1 MVLIT
6 SKRIATAAVVVLGQ
20 VFSAS
25 AQSSKPI
32 RVDGTSFA
40 LNGDNVSYRFHVDN
54 TTGDLINDHYGG
66 PVAEDGITA
75 EIGPVQGW
83 VGMLGRVRR
92 EFPDLGRGDFR
103 VPAFQIQQSR
113 GSTVSDFRYK
123 SHDVVE
129 GKPGLP
135 GLPSTFGD
143 AGDVS
148 TLVVHLYD
156 NYSSV
161 AADLTYSIFP
171 KYDAIVRSVNITNQG
186 NGTINLKKIASWSV
200 DLQQENLDLLELRGD
215 WAREGMRVRRKVDYG
230 TQGFQSS
237 TGYSS
242 HLHNPF
248 LALVSSTTTETQG
261 EAWGFSLVYTGSF
274 SVEVEKG
281 SQSITRAI
289 LGLNPLDFSW
299 PLKPGQTFTT
309 PEVVSVFSS
318 KGVGGMSRQFHRLYK
333 KHLMKSKFAEETRP
347 ALLNSW
353 EGLSFEINETSIYKI
368 AKQSA
373 ELGIKLFVMDDGWF
387 GNKYPRIADT
397 AGLGDWQ
404 PNKERFPEGLKPL
417 VEDVTRLKVANSS
430 EKLQFGIWFEPE
442 MVNAESDLY
451 HKHPDWALHS
461 GSYPRTEI
469 RQQLVLN
476 LALPEVQEFVIDF
489 VSKILRESPISYVK
503 WDNNRGIHETPDP
516 TLNYRYM
523 LGLYHVFET
532 LTSRFPDVLWEGCAS
547 GGGRF
552 DPGVLQ
558 WFPQIWTS
566 DDTDAVERIKIQF
579 GTSLAYP
586 PSAMGAHLSHVPNGN
601 TQRITS
607 VKFRAHVAM
616 MGGSFGVE
624 LDPSD
629 LEPEEKDQI
638 PGLIALSEKIN
649 PIVVTGDFY
658 RLALPEE
665 TSYPAA
671 QFISE
676 DGKKVVLF
684 AFQTRATINNSWPWF
699 RLQGLDSSAKYVV
712 DKNQTVS
719 GSTLMNLGIQ
729 LRFEGD
735 YDSQVLMIEKK

>member
-6 SKRIATAAVVVLGQ
+6 SRRIATAAVVLGQ
-20 VFSAS
+20 SLSAF
-25 AQSSKPI
+25 AKTSSPI
-32 RVDGTSFA
+32 HVDGTSFA
-40 LNGDNVSYRFHVDN
+40 LNADNVSYRFHVDN

-66 PVAEDGITA
+66 PVAEDTITA
-75 EIGPVQGW
+75 EIGPIQGW
-83 VGMLGRVRR
+83 VGLLSRVRR
-92 EFPDLGRGDFR
+92 EFPDHGRGDFR
-103 VPAFQIQQSR
+103 LPAFQIQQAS
-113 GSTVSDFRYK
+113 GTTVTDFRYK
-123 SHDVVE
+123 SHELVE
-129 GKPGLP
+129 GKPSLN

-148 TLVVHLYD
+148 TLVIHMYD
-156 NYSSV
+156 NYSSI
-161 AADLTYSIFP
+161 AADLTYSVFP
-171 KYDAIVRSVNITNQG
+171 KYDAIVRSVNITNKG
-186 NGTINLKKIASWSV
+186 NTTINLKKASSWSV
-200 DLQQENLDLLELRGD
+200 DLQHDNLDMIEIKGD
-215 WAREGMRVRRKVDYG
+215 WAREGMRVRRKVDFG

-248 LALVSSTTTETQG
+248 LALVSSETTETQG

-274 SVEVEKG
+274 AVDVEKS
-281 SQSITRAI
+281 SQGITRAI
-289 LGLNPLDFSW
+289 LGLNPIDFAW

-309 PEVVSVFSS
+309 PEVVSVFSN
-318 KGVGGMSRQFHRLYK
+318 KGVGGMSRQYHRLYK

-353 EGLSFEINETSIYKI
+353 EGLAFDINETSIYKI

-373 ELGIKLFVMDDGWF
+373 DLGIKLFVMDDGWF
-387 GNKYPRIADT
+387 GNKHPRTADT

-404 PNKERFPEGLKPL
+404 PNRERFPDGLTPL
-417 VEDVTRLKVANSS
+417 VEEITNLKVANSS
-430 EKLQFGIWFEPE
+430 EKLKFGIWVEPE
-442 MVNAESDLY
+442 MVNPESDLY
-451 HKHPDWALHS
+451 DKHPEWALHS
-461 GSYPRTEI
+461 GAYPRTQI

-476 LALPEVQEFVIDF
+476 LALPEVQEYIIDS

-503 WDNNRGIHETPDP
+503 WDNNRGIHETPDA
-516 TLNYRYM
+516 TLNYKYM
-523 LGLYHVFET
+523 VGVYHVFEV

-566 DDTDAVERIKIQF
+566 DDTDAVERIAIQF
-579 GTSLAYP
+579 GTSLVYP

-607 VKFRAHVAM
+607 VKFRGHVAM

-629 LEPEEKDQI
+629 LEPEEREQI
-638 PGLIALSEKIN
+638 PSLVALSEKIN

-665 TSYPAA
+665 THYPAG

-699 RLQGLDSSAKYVV
+699 RLQGLDASAKYVV
-712 DKNQTVS
+712 DKNQTIS

-735 YDSQVLMIEKK
+735 YDSHVLMLEKQ

>member
-1 MVLIT
+1 MVLIASRSIVT
-6 SKRIATAAVVVLGQ
+6 TAVVVLGQ
-20 VFSAS
+20 SLLAF
-25 AQSSKPI
+25 AQSSGPI

-66 PVAEDGITA
+66 PVSEDGITA

-83 VGMLGRVRR
+83 VGLLGRVRR
-92 EFPDLGRGDFR
+92 EFPDHGRGDFR
-103 VPAFQIQQSR
+103 LPAFQIQQSS
-113 GSTVSDFRYK
+113 GTTVTDFRYR
-123 SHDVVE
+123 SHQVVK

-143 AGDVS
+143 SEDVS

-156 NYSSV
+156 NYSSI

-186 NGTINLKKIASWSV
+186 NTTINLNKVSSWSI
-200 DLQQENLDLLELRGD
+200 DLQHDDMDLIEIRGD
-215 WAREGMRVRRKVDYG
+215 WAREGMRLRRKVDFG

-274 SVEVEKG
+274 AVDVEKG
-281 SQSITRAI
+281 SQGITRAM
-289 LGLNPLDFSW
+289 LGLNPYDFSW
-299 PLKPGQTFTT
+299 PLEPDQTFTT

-318 KGVGGMSRQFHRLYK
+318 KGVGGMSRQFHRLYR
-333 KHLMKSKFAEETRP
+333 KHLMKSKFAQETRP

-353 EGLSFEINETSIYKI
+353 EGLSFDINETSIYRI

-404 PNKERFPEGLKPL
+404 PDRSRFPEGLTPL
-417 VEDVTRLKVANSS
+417 VQDITQLDVANSS
-430 EKLQFGIWFEPE
+430 EKLKFGVWFEPE
-442 MVNAESDLY
+442 MVNPESDLY
-451 HKHPDWALHS
+451 DKHPDWVIHS

-476 LALPEVQEFVIDF
+476 LALPEVQDFVIDF
-489 VSKILRESPISYVK
+489 VSKTLRESPISYVK
-503 WDNNRGIHETPDP
+503 WDNNRGIHETPDL

-523 LGLYHVFET
+523 LGLYHVFEV

-552 DPGVLQ
+552 DPGVLH
-558 WFPQIWTS
+558 WFPQVWTS
-566 DDTDAVERIKIQF
+566 DDTDAVERIAIQF

-601 TQRITS
+601 TQRLTS

-629 LEPEEKDQI
+629 LEPEERDQI
-638 PGLIALSEKIN
+638 PSLIALSEKIN
-649 PIVVTGDFY
+649 PIVITGDFY

-665 TSYPAA
+665 TTYPAG

-676 DGKKVVLF
+676 DGKNVVLF
-684 AFQTRATINNSWPWF
+684 AFQTRATINKSWPWF
-699 RLQGLDSSAKYVV
+699 RLQALDASAKYVV
-712 DKNQTVS
+712 DNNQTVS

-735 YDSQVLMIEKK
+735 HDSHVLMIVKK

>member
-6 SKRIATAAVVVLGQ
+6 SRRAAAAIVALGQ
-20 VFSAS
+20 LISAS
-25 AQSSKPI
+25 AERSGPI
-32 RVDGTSFA
+32 HIDGTSFA

-66 PVAEDGITA
+66 PVAEDTITA
-75 EIGPVQGW
+75 ETGPVQGW
-83 VGMLGRVRR
+83 VGLLGRVRR
-92 EFPDLGRGDFR
+92 EYPDHGRGDFR
-103 VPAFQIQQSR
+103 LPAFQIQQAS
-113 GSTVSDFRYK
+113 GTTVTDFRYK
-123 SHDVVE
+123 SHELVQ

-143 AGDVS
+143 ADDVS
-148 TLVVHLYD
+148 TLVIHMYD
-156 NYSSV
+156 NYSSI

-171 KYDAIVRSVNITNQG
+171 KYDAIVRSVNITNKG
-186 NGTINLKKIASWSV
+186 NSTINLRKASSWSI
-200 DLQQENLDLLELRGD
+200 DLQQENLDLIEIKGD
-215 WAREGMRVRRKVDYG
+215 WAREGMRVRRKVDFG

-274 SVEVEKG
+274 GVEVEKS

-289 LGLNPLDFSW
+289 LGLNPIDFAW

-318 KGVGGMSRQFHRLYK
+318 RGVGGMSRQFHRLYR
-333 KHLMKSKFAEETRP
+333 KHLIKSKFAEETRP

-353 EGLSFEINETSIYKI
+353 EGLAFDINETSIYKI

-373 ELGIKLFVMDDGWF
+373 DLGIKLFVMDDGWF
-387 GNKYPRIADT
+387 GNKHPRTIDT

-404 PNKERFPEGLKPL
+404 PNLSRFPGGLTPL
-417 VEDVTRLKVANSS
+417 VEDVTELKVANSS
-430 EKLQFGIWFEPE
+430 EKLKFGIWVEPE
-442 MVNAESDLY
+442 MVNPESDLY
-451 HKHPDWALHS
+451 SKHPDWVIHS
-461 GSYPRTEI
+461 GSYPRTQI

-503 WDNNRGIHETPDP
+503 WDNNRGIHETPDS
-516 TLNYRYM
+516 TLNYKYM
-523 LGLYHVFET
+523 LGLYHVFEV

-566 DDTDAVERIKIQF
+566 DDTDAVERIAIQF
-579 GTSLAYP
+579 GTSLVYP

-607 VKFRAHVAM
+607 VKFRGHVAM

-629 LEPEEKDQI
+629 LEPEERDQI
-638 PGLIALSEKIN
+638 PGLIALSETIN
-649 PIVVTGDFY
+649 PIVITGDFY

-665 TSYPAA
+665 TRYPAG
-671 QFISE
+671 QFVSE
-676 DGKKVVLF
+676 DGKKVGLF

-699 RLQGLDSSAKYVV
+699 RLQGLDASAKYLV
-712 DKNQTVS
+712 DKNQTIS

-729 LRFEGD
+729 LSFQGD
-735 YDSQVLMIEKK
+735 YDSKVLILEKQ

>member
-6 SKRIATAAVVVLGQ
+6 SRRAAAAIVALGQ
-20 VFSAS
+20 FISAS
-25 AQSSKPI
+25 AETSGPI
-32 RVDGTSFA
+32 HVDGTSFA

-66 PVAEDGITA
+66 PVAEDTITA

-83 VGMLGRVRR
+83 VGLLGRVRR
-92 EFPDLGRGDFR
+92 EYPDHGRGDFR
-103 VPAFQIQQSR
+103 LPAFQIQQAS
-113 GSTVSDFRYK
+113 GTTVTDFRYK
-123 SHDVVE
+123 SHELVQ

-135 GLPSTFGD
+135 GLPSTFGNSD
-143 AGDVS
+143 DVS
-148 TLVVHLYD
+148 TLVVHMYD
-156 NYSSV
+156 NYSSI

-171 KYDAIVRSVNITNQG
+171 KYDAIVRSVNITNKG
-186 NGTINLKKIASWSV
+186 NSTINLKKVSSWSI
-200 DLQQENLDLLELRGD
+200 DLQQENLDLIEIKGD
-215 WAREGMRVRRKVDYG
+215 WAREGMRVRRKVDFG

-274 SVEVEKG
+274 GVEVEKS

-289 LGLNPLDFSW
+289 LGLNPIDFAW
-299 PLKPGQTFTT
+299 ALKPGQTFTT

-318 KGVGGMSRQFHRLYK
+318 KGVGGMSRQFHRLYR
-333 KHLMKSKFAEETRP
+333 KHLIKSKFAHETRP

-353 EGLSFEINETSIYKI
+353 EGLAFDINETSIYKI

-373 ELGIKLFVMDDGWF
+373 DLGIKLFVMDDGWF
-387 GNKYPRIADT
+387 GNKHPRTIDT

-404 PNKERFPEGLKPL
+404 PNLSRFPGGLTPL
-417 VEDVTRLKVANSS
+417 IEDVTELKVANSS
-430 EKLQFGIWFEPE
+430 EKLKFGIWVEPE
-442 MVNAESDLY
+442 MVNPESDLY
-451 HKHPDWALHS
+451 SKHPDWVLHS
-461 GSYPRTEI
+461 GAYPRTLI

-503 WDNNRGIHETPDP
+503 WDNNRGIHETPDS
-516 TLNYRYM
+516 TLNYKYM
-523 LGLYHVFET
+523 LGLYHVFEV

-566 DDTDAVERIKIQF
+566 DDTDAVERIAIQF
-579 GTSLAYP
+579 GTSLVYP

-607 VKFRAHVAM
+607 VKFRGHVAM

-629 LEPEEKDQI
+629 LLPEERDQI

-649 PIVVTGDFY
+649 PIVITGDFY

-665 TSYPAA
+665 TRYPAG
-671 QFISE
+671 QFVSE

-699 RLQGLDSSAKYVV
+699 RLQGLDASAKYVV

-729 LRFEGD
+729 LSFQGD
-735 YDSQVLMIEKK
+735 YDSQVLILEKQ

>member
-1 MVLIT
+1 MVFLT
-6 SKRIATAAVVVLGQ
+6 SKRLATVAVLLSHSLS
-20 VFSAS
+20 VFAK
-25 AQSSKPI
+25 SSSPI
-32 RVDGTSFA
+32 QVDGTSFA

-66 PVAEDGITA
+66 PVAEDGIAA
-75 EIGPVQGW
+75 EIGPIQGW
-83 VGMLGRVRR
+83 VTLIGRVRR
-92 EFPDLGRGDFR
+92 EFPDHGRGDFR
-103 VPAFQIQQSR
+103 IPAFQLQQAS
-113 GSTVSDFRYK
+113 GTTVTDFRYK
-123 SHDVVE
+123 SHDVVQ

-135 GLPSTFGD
+135 SLPSTFGED
-143 AGDVS
+143 GDVS
-148 TLVVHLYD
+148 TLVVHMYD
-156 NYSSV
+156 NYSSI
-161 AADLTYSIFP
+161 AADLSYSIFP
-171 KYDAIVRSVNITNQG
+171 KHDAIVRSVNITNRG
-186 NGTINLKKIASWSV
+186 NSTINLRKVSSWSV
-200 DLQQENLDLLELRGD
+200 DLQQDNLDLIEIKGD
-215 WAREGMRVRRKVDYG
+215 WAREGMRVRRKVDFG

-248 LALVSSTTTETQG
+248 LALVSSTTTEAQG

-274 SVEVEKG
+274 AVDVEKS
-281 SQSITRAI
+281 SQGLTRAT

-309 PEVVSVFSS
+309 PEVVSVFSD

-333 KHLMKSKFAEETRP
+333 KHLMKTFA
-347 ALLNSW
+347 
-353 EGLSFEINETSIYKI
+353 INETSIYKI

-373 ELGIKLFVMDDGWF
+373 DLGIKLFVMDDGWF
-387 GNKYPRIADT
+387 GNKYPRVTDN

-404 PNKERFPEGLKPL
+404 PNKERFPEGLTDL
-417 VEDVTRLKVANSS
+417 VDDITKLTVANSS
-430 EKLQFGIWFEPE
+430 DKLKFGIWFEPE
-442 MVNAESDLY
+442 MVNPESDLY
-451 HKHPDWALHS
+451 MKHPDWALHS
-461 GSYPRTEI
+461 GSYPRTET
-469 RQQLVLN
+469 RNQLVLN
-476 LALPEVQEFVIDF
+476 LALPEVQQFVIDS

-516 TLNYRYM
+516 GLNYRYM
-523 LGLYHVFET
+523 KGLYHVFET

-566 DDTDAVERIKIQF
+566 DDTDAVERIAIQF

-601 TQRITS
+601 TKRITS
-607 VKFRAHVAM
+607 VTFRAHVAM

-629 LEPEEKDQI
+629 LEPEERDQL
-638 PGLIALSEKIN
+638 PGLIKLAEKIN

-665 TSYPAA
+665 TRYPAG

-699 RLQGLDSSAKYVV
+699 RLQGLDANAKYVV
-712 DKNQTVS
+712 DKNQTLS
-719 GSTLMNLGIQ
+719 GSTLMNMGIQ
-729 LRFEGD
+729 LTFKGD
-735 YDSQVLMIEKK
+735 YDSHVIMIEKQ

>member
-1 MVLIT
+1 MVLV
-6 SKRIATAAVVVLGQ
+6 SSRSIATVVVAVLGQ
-20 VFSAS
+20 SLLAS
-25 AQSSKPI
+25 SQSSSPI
-32 RVDGTSFA
+32 RVDGSSFA

-54 TTGDLINDHYGG
+54 GTGDLINDHYGG
-66 PVAEDGITA
+66 PVAEESITA

-83 VGMLGRVRR
+83 VGLLGRVRR

-103 VPAFQIQQSR
+103 VPAFQIQQSG
-113 GSTVSDFRYK
+113 GSTVSDFRYR
-123 SHDVVE
+123 SHEVID

-143 AGDVS
+143 AEDVS

-161 AADLTYSIFP
+161 AADLTYSVFP
-171 KYDAIVRSVNITNQG
+171 KYDAIVRSVNVTNQG
-186 NGTINLKKIASWSV
+186 NGTIDIKKLASWSI
-200 DLQQENLDLLELRGD
+200 DLQQDNLDLLELRGD
-215 WAREGMRVRRKVDYG
+215 WSREGIRVRRKVDYG
-230 TQGFQSS
+230 TQGFQST

-274 SVEVEKG
+274 AVEVEKG
-281 SQSITRAI
+281 SQDITRAI
-289 LGLNPLDFSW
+289 LGLNSYDFAW
-299 PLKPGQTFTT
+299 PLRPGETFTA

-318 KGVGGMSRQFHRLYK
+318 KGIGGMSRQFHRLYR
-333 KHLMKSKFAEETRP
+333 KHLIKSKFAQETRP

-353 EGLSFEINETSIYKI
+353 EGLAFDINETSIYTI

-373 ELGIKLFVMDDGWF
+373 DLGIKLFVMDDGWF
-387 GNKYPRIADT
+387 GNKYPRVNDT

-404 PNKERFPEGLKPL
+404 PNQSRFPDGLTPL
-417 VEDVTRLKVANSS
+417 IENVTQLSPANSS
-430 EKLQFGIWFEPE
+430 ENLQFGIWVEPE
-442 MVNAESDLY
+442 MVNPESKLY
-451 HKHPDWALHS
+451 QEHPDWVIHS

-469 RQQLVLN
+469 RNQLVLN
-476 LALPEVQEFVIDF
+476 LALPKVQEFIVEF
-489 VSKILRESPISYVK
+489 VSKMLRESPISYVK

-516 TLNYRYM
+516 TLNYKYM
-523 LGLYHVFET
+523 LGLYHVFEV
-532 LTSRFPDVLWEGCAS
+532 LTSRFPDILWEGCAS

-552 DPGVLQ
+552 DPGVLH

-566 DDTDAVERIKIQF
+566 DDTEAVERIAIQF

-586 PSAMGAHLSHVPNGN
+586 PSAMGAHLSHVPNGV
-601 TQRITS
+601 TQRLTS

-616 MGGSFGVE
+616 MGGSWGVE
-624 LDPSD
+624 LDPND
-629 LEPEEKDQI
+629 LEPDEADQI
-638 PGLIALSEKIN
+638 PSLVELSERIS
-649 PIVVTGDFY
+649 PIVITGDFY

-665 TSYPAA
+665 TRYPAG

-676 DGKKVVLF
+676 DGSQVVLF

-699 RLQGLDSSAKYVV
+699 RLQGLDASAKYVV
-712 DKNQTVS
+712 DNNQTLS

-729 LRFEGD
+729 LRFENE
-735 YDSQVLMIEKK
+735 YDSKVLILEKQ